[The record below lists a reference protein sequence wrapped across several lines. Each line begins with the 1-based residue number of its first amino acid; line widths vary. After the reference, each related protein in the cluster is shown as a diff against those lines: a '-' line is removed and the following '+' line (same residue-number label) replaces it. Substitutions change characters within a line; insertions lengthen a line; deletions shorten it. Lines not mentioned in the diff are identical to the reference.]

1 MKRKLLTFIVP
12 LVILAFSACSNDNGR
27 NHEGNKDNDNR
38 GNHATDP
45 AEPSDKEYPGSKVYD
60 SLHSSDTVNH
70 H

>member
-1 MKRKLLTFIVP
+1 MKRKLLTFIFP
-12 LVILAFSACSNDNGR
+12 LVIITLSACSSNNGQ
-27 NHEGNKDNDNR
+27 NHDDNR

-70 H
+70 K